1 MNLSKLL
8 EIVEDRRAWHAIVHG
23 VRYDLVTDQQ
33 QEQQPKDVLCN
44 MREYSQYLDYNSWK
58 FSSKELNIT
67 NSYFHSGGMKKKHS
81 VEGLNNLFHYLVV
94 T

>member
-44 MREYSQYLDYNSWK
+44 MREYSQYLDYNSWNVNFMLFVSSVQ
-58 FSSKELNIT
+58 FSC
-67 NSYFHSGGMKKKHS
+67 S
-81 VEGLNNLFHYLVV
+81 VMSDSL
-94 T
+94 